1 MRKFRPVCLLVM
13 LMMGLAVGC
22 RSDATGLQLA
32 GSTSV
37 QPVAEVLAEA
47 YAREGGGRVSVQGG
61 GSTAG
66 VQAVLKGVA
75 GVGAISRRLTA
86 QERAQ
91 GLAEH
96 PVAYD
101 VLAVVVHPDNPLSGL
116 TRRQLR
122 AVFAGTVTDWAALG
136 GPAGGIHL
144 VSREAGSGSREA
156 FRSLVGSVSPRA
168 IIQSSSGAIRVAVMD
183 DPQAIGY
190 VNLGT
195 LHMGRLKA
203 LTVDG
208 KEPGERGY
216 GLVRPLSLV
225 TLGRPTGEAAQF
237 LRFALSPAGQQV
249 ISEEGLVPVRGQSQ
263 RN

>member
-1 MRKFRPVCLLVM
+1 VRMMVLLCVM
-13 LMMGLAVGC
+13 VLLTAGC
-22 RSDATGLQLA
+22 RSTAVDLQLA

-47 YAREGGGRVSVQGG
+47 YAVAGGGRVSVQGG

-66 VQAVLKGVA
+66 VQAVLNGVA
-75 GVGAISRRLTA
+75 GVGAISRRLTP
-86 QERAQ
+86 QERSR
-91 GLAEH
+91 GLVEH

-101 VLAVVVHPDNPLSGL
+101 VLVLVVHRDNPLTGL

-122 AVFAGTVTDWAALG
+122 AVFGGSVSDWGALG
-136 GPAGGIHL
+136 GRPGTIHL

-156 FRSLVGSVSPRA
+156 FRSLVGPVSDRA
-168 IIQSSSGAIRVAVMD
+168 VIQSSSGAIRVAVMD
-183 DPQAIGY
+183 DPQAIGF

-195 LHMGRLKA
+195 LRMGGLKG

-208 KEPGERGY
+208 KAPGERGY

-225 TLGRPTGEAAQF
+225 TLGEPTGEAARF
-237 LRFALSPAGQQV
+237 LRFALSPAGQRV
-249 ISEEGLVPVRGQSQ
+249 ISEEGLVPVRDPTSAQ
-263 RN
+263 N